1 MTIGCLPKFSMCES
15 GKIRQWALYA
25 CSAAVTTWVVSTLDQ
40 PVWVAHDAARVA
52 HGVAEGVGQNL
63 DIVAR
68 RGQRRRG
75 GPFPL
80 GRVQMA
86 RRCQR
91 LRAGHGRR

>member
-63 DIVAR
+63 DIVIIEAFFQLEIGTR
-68 RGQRRRG
+68 FAPG
-75 GPFPL
+75 
-80 GRVQMA
+80 A
-86 RRCQR
+86 
-91 LRAGHGRR
+91 A

>member
-1 MTIGCLPKFSMCES
+1 MCES

-68 RGQRRRG
+68 RGQRRDQLIIEAFFQLEIGTRFAPG
-75 GPFPL
+75 
-80 GRVQMA
+80 A
-86 RRCQR
+86 
-91 LRAGHGRR
+91 A